1 MISLVLIGQM
11 RTWNNNKIINS
22 YEKYLSKY
30 GNIDLYIFTWN
41 KIGYSCR
48 HGNLNIHNSKKDIIT
63 ELQIREYYEKYTF
76 INLKYIYI
84 EDYDIFIKN
93 LDDKLLDIYNTPF
106 RDFFKISTC
115 VPIQYKY
122 QQAAR
127 YLKKIED
134 ITKYSNMIITRPDMC
149 FIDDLPEV
157 DTKEDIIYYNC
168 NCVRCFDHCWYGK
181 PSTIIKHLYFAFDN
195 FIDNYNFLPKV
206 NALNRDNNELLHL
219 ECNKNN
225 IKLNVNEKQMVEI
238 IYFS

>member
-41 KIGYSCR
+41 KIGYSNH
-48 HGNLNIHNSKKDIIT
+48 HGEHNLNRYSEDILT
-63 ELQIREYYEKYTF
+63 EKEVHEYYKQYKF
-76 INLKYIYI
+76 INLKYIHI
-84 EDYDIFIKN
+84 ENFEEFIKN
-93 LDDKLLDIYNTPF
+93 LDNRLLNIYNTAF
-106 RDFFKISTC
+106 RNHSQFSTC

-122 QQAAR
+122 QQSMR

-149 FIDDLPEV
+149 FIDDLPEIN
-157 DTKEDIIYYNC
+157 TKEDIIYYNC

-181 PSTIIKHLYFAFDN
+181 PMTIIKHLYFAFDN
-195 FIDNYNFLPKV
+195 FFENYNTLPKI
-206 NALNRDNNELLHL
+206 NELNRDNNELLHL

-225 IKLNVNEKQMVEI
+225 IKLNVNQKQMVEI